1 MRSARTCWA
10 RHCGVIHIAPD
21 LGAEESEA
29 RGAGSLDRGRV
40 RGCAGARRGG
50 QSMLPWWPV
59 AEDSQVVNSM
69 EVFTWLLTLSESW
82 PPLADCTVNE
92 RT

>member
-1 MRSARTCWA
+1 MCQSIALFWTQISLVQVKSKYMKVDMIHFIQITHPELPQAMR
-10 RHCGVIHIAPD
+10 I
-21 LGAEESEA
+21 
-29 RGAGSLDRGRV
+29 
-40 RGCAGARRGG
+40 
-50 QSMLPWWPV
+50 MLPWWPV
-59 AEDSQVVNSM
+59 AEDSQAVNSM